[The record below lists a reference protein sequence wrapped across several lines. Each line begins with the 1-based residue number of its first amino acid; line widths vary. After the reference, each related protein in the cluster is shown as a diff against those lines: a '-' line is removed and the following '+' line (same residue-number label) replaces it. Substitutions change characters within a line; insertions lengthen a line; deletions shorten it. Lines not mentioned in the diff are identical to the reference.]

1 MSAVLAACDMAAE
14 GCRAAAL
21 DGAHHLELVEADVA
35 AVGVTP
41 RGPVVAEDVRD
52 LQSWTGHGGAVYVG
66 ASLPRTSEVS

>member
-1 MSAVLAACDMAAE
+1 MGTVLAACHMAAE

-41 RGPVVAEDVRD
+41 RGPVA
-52 LQSWTGHGGAVYVG
+52 AKM
-66 ASLPRTSEVS
+66 A